1 MVYASLYCFVLPKMK
16 ARKVPIFINPDGDE
30 KNITMWTNLSLWL
43 SLLNQLP
50 WKTSSTTYSRFL
62 TRGPTNMASI
72 GVLPK

>member
-1 MVYASLYCFVLPKMK
+1 MK
-16 ARKVPIFINPDGDE
+16 DRKVPIFINPDGDE
-30 KNITMWTNLSLWL
+30 ENLTMWTNLSLWL

-50 WKTSSTTYSRFL
+50 WKTPSTTYLRFL